1 MNFGP
6 RLLQAEVGRVR
17 SSSVRTI
24 RAKHYYEQYA
34 AIAICLITSLASSP
48 GPGNRC
54 PRKSVASWCWGMLTR
69 LDHLARKHR
78 VQEVLITADDFT
90 GKQVKTI
97 VQLGRSVGVQVK
109 VLPSFEQLL
118 GGRVDLRPR
127 TVSIQDLLRRDPVK
141 LDMRGLHQWIDN
153 KVLLV
158 TGAAGSIG
166 SEICRQLLQFE
177 PRRIVLL
184 DRNENGL
191 FFLERELRQTAP
203 NVELQFKIADASDYH
218 GMKRIFSTQQP
229 DIVFH
234 AAAYKHVP
242 LMEANVCE
250 AVKNIVLATRQLADL
265 ANDFDVGSFV
275 MISTDKAVNPTSV
288 MGACKRV
295 AETYVQALT
304 ETSNCQYVTVRFG
317 NVLDSAGSV
326 VPIFREQIA
335 QGGPVTVTHPDM
347 QRYFMMIPEA
357 SQLVIQAGAM
367 GQGGEVFVLDMG
379 DPVRIYDLACEMIS
393 LSGLEVGRD
402 IEIQFSGVRPG
413 EKLFEELHIHGESH
427 VPTVHPKIMV
437 ASSTRVSHESIDNS
451 VDRLGRLAHQGS
463 GSVVNE
469 LQRIVPQ
476 YRPRLSGSGP
486 PMERAA

>member
-1 MNFGP
+1 M
-6 RLLQAEVGRVR
+6 
-17 SSSVRTI
+17 
-24 RAKHYYEQYA
+24 
-34 AIAICLITSLASSP
+34 
-48 GPGNRC
+48 
-54 PRKSVASWCWGMLTR
+54 
-69 LDHLARKHR
+69 
-78 VQEVLITADDFT
+78 
-90 GKQVKTI
+90 
-97 VQLGRSVGVQVK
+97 
-109 VLPSFEQLL
+109 
-118 GGRVDLRPR
+118 
-127 TVSIQDLLRRDPVK
+127 
-141 LDMRGLHQWIDN
+141 
-153 KVLLV
+153 
-158 TGAAGSIG
+158 
-166 SEICRQLLQFE
+166 
-177 PRRIVLL
+177 L

-191 FFLERELRQTAP
+191 FFLERELRARAP

-218 GMKRIFSTQQP
+218 CMKRLFETQQP

-242 LMEANVCE
+242 LMESNVCE

-265 ANDFDVGSFV
+265 ANEFDVGSFV

-304 ETSNCQYVTVRFG
+304 ESSTCQYVTVRFG

-379 DPVRIYDLACEMIS
+379 DPVRIFDLACEMIS

-402 IEIQFSGVRPG
+402 IEIHFTGMRPG
-413 EKLFEELHIHGESH
+413 EKLFEELHIYGESH
-427 VPTVHPKIMV
+427 VPTIHPKIMV
-437 ASSTRVSHESIDNS
+437 ATSTRVSHESIDNA
-451 VDRLGRLAHQGS
+451 VDRLGCLAKQGS

-476 YRPRLSGSGP
+476 YCPTPKNSGP
-486 PMERAA
+486 PMKRAA